1 MTLRRYINN
10 PILTR
15 EDIPDIPPRVVNA
28 SSVFNPGAVYHAER
42 FKLLLRVQTR
52 GRRSHLLMAE
62 SRDGIRFR
70 VSDHLVEL
78 RGLDQVPGVV
88 HHVYDPRITRID
100 HVYYVMVAMDTDGG
114 CRLGVVRTE
123 DFETFDFLGMTSSTG
138 GPGQGGRGVKG
149 HAGSRGDGIGG
160 GGQSSSADVRN
171 GVLFPEKFGGQ
182 FLRLERPNTIQLRG
196 GPPTGRQIVLA
207 ESSDL
212 LRWRPVATV
221 MAGRDRYWDELIG
234 SGPPPIKTHAGW
246 LHIYHGIATHFGS
259 INIYQAGAVLLDLD
273 DPSRVLARTRDNVLE
288 PRELYELV
296 GQVPNVVF
304 PSGLIVKGWDG
315 EGFAE
320 PDSKIYLYYGAAD
333 TCVGLA
339 NCRLADLIGAC
350 QG

>member
-15 EDIPDIPPRVVNA
+15 EDIPDIPPWVVNA
-28 SSVFNPGAVYHAER
+28 SSVFNPGAIFHAER

-52 GRRSHLLMAE
+52 GRRTHLLMAE
-62 SRDGIRFR
+62 SRNGVRFT

-88 HHVYDPRITRID
+88 HHVYDPRITRIED
-100 HVYYVMVAMDTDGG
+100 VYYVMVAMDTDGG
-114 CRLGVVRTE
+114 CRLGVARTE
-123 DFETFDFLGMTSSTG
+123 DFEIFDFLGVTSSAD
-138 GPGQGGRGVKG
+138 GPGHGGRSAKGGGGLGGGVKG
-149 HAGSRGDGIGG
+149 
-160 GGQSSSADVRN
+160 SSADVRN

-182 FLRLERPNTIQLRG
+182 FLRLERPNTMQLVG
-196 GPPTGRQIVLA
+196 GPTTGREIVLA

-212 LRWRPVATV
+212 LRWRQVATV
-221 MAGRDRYWDELIG
+221 MTGRDHYWDELIG

-259 INIYQAGAVLLDLD
+259 TNIYQAGAVLLDLD
-273 DPSRVLARTRDNVLE
+273 DPSRVLARTRDNILE
-288 PRELYELV
+288 PRKLYELV
-296 GQVPNVVF
+296 GQVSNVVF
-304 PSGLIVKGWDG
+304 PSGLIVRGWDG

-320 PDSKIYLYYGAAD
+320 PDSKVYIYYGAAD